1 MARPDWADRI
11 AALRK
16 DLGLLQT
23 QFAELLG
30 VTQAAVSQWEIGY
43 KQPSGASY
51 IRMGNLANE
60 ADCLWFWERG
70 GVDMKRM
77 ERWISSRKLPSK
89 KSPKT

>member
-43 KQPSGASY
+43 KKPSGASY

-77 ERWISSRKLPSK
+77 ERWISARKMPGK
-89 KSPKT
+89 KSQKP